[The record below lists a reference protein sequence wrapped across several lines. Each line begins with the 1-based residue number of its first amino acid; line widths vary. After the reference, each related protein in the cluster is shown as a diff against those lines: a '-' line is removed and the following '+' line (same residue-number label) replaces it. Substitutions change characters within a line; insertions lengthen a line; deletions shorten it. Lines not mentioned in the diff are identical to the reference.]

1 MKRKVCIIICGLML
15 ALALCSCGQSSSSSS
30 KTTSSNSASGENVT
44 TEEKKSLN
52 KADLG
57 WLKFDIPEDFRL
69 DEDSKYTDASIVKK
83 GDSSCK
89 LNFFYVGSSKDIDMD
104 TAIQDILEENGGELV
119 LHAAAGSDLPL
130 DLDAE
135 LFFKLYGLQVLGAAV
150 FAVLWSEDLDGHD
163 LVGDRVLAGGVVHE
177 FCHR

>member
-104 TAIQDILEENGGELV
+104 TAIQDILEENGGELEE
-119 LHAAAGSDLPL
+119 AIEIAGRKWYPIKHGLTRYYTQL
-130 DLDAE
+130 DNKHYLYVAPFE
-135 LFFKLYGLQVLGAAV
+135 LTKDDEAFMTV
-150 FAVLWSEDLDGHD
+150 FESIELDGTK
-163 LVGDRVLAGGVVHE
+163 LPE
-177 FCHR
+177 